1 MPTTFT
7 AISLGNIAD
16 IDSFEGNN
24 IAENASALVG
34 QTFGASGNALLN
46 NAVTWSPVGNPGSVF
61 EMNNTVGND
70 QFSIDGGPTQTFD
83 GTSIFNATITY
94 IDGTTAN
101 ITAVVAQDVNGNA
114 YLMPEFTANTDQVAL
129 EAGAIRSITLNS
141 LNGNNFSGLTANR
154 QSWDL
159 VTCFTS
165 GTLIR
170 TNCGERSVEQLSV
183 GDKIQTLDHGLQTL
197 RWIGQ
202 RTVQAQGP
210 FSPVLIQA
218 GALGNQRDLL
228 VSQQHRMLLEDWR
241 IELHTGHAEALLPAK
256 QLVNGRDIRILPG
269 GAVTYFHLM
278 FDQHE
283 LVWAEGCLSES
294 FHPGIQG
301 WNSLDDA
308 ARQEILSLFPEL
320 AADGISTYG
329 PTARPMLA
337 SYEAR
342 ASAA

>member
-1 MPTTFT
+1 
-7 AISLGNIAD
+7 
-16 IDSFEGNN
+16 
-24 IAENASALVG
+24 
-34 QTFGASGNALLN
+34 
-46 NAVTWSPVGNPGSVF
+46 
-61 EMNNTVGND
+61 
-70 QFSIDGGPTQTFD
+70 
-83 GTSIFNATITY
+83 
-94 IDGTTAN
+94 
-101 ITAVVAQDVNGNA
+101 
-114 YLMPEFTANTDQVAL
+114 
-129 EAGAIRSITLNS
+129 
-141 LNGNNFSGLTANR
+141 
-154 QSWDL
+154 
-159 VTCFTS
+159 
-165 GTLIR
+165 
-170 TNCGERSVEQLSV
+170 VEQLSV

-197 RWIGQ
+197 RCIGQ

-308 ARQEILSLFPEL
+308 ARQEIISLFPEL
-320 AADGISTYG
+320 AADGIRAYG
-329 PTARPMLA
+329 PTTRPTLA